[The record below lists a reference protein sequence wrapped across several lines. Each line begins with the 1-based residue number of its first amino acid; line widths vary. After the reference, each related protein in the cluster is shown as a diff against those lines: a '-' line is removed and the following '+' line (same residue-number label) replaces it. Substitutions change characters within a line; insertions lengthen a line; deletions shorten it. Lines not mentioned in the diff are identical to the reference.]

1 MSAAAVILLLVVAVL
16 CLAGVFA
23 ASYRD
28 NWGQFAGLTL
38 LAIWAAGEL
47 LALARGYQPHPREL
61 VLYVALAAFLA
72 GTAWKVVQHRPAR
85 CGVDVHSTQPGETA

>member
-1 MSAAAVILLLVVAVL
+1 MSAAAVILLLVVAAL

-28 NWGQFAGLTL
+28 NWPQFTGLTL

-72 GTAWKVVQHRPAR
+72 GTAWKVVQHRAGR
-85 CGVDVHSTQPGETA
+85 CTAEAHSTQPGEAS